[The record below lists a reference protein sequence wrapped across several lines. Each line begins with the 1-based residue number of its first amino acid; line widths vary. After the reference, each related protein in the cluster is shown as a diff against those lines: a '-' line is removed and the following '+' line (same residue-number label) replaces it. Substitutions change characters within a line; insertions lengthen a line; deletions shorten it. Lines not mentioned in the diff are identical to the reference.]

1 MNCEGCESEQNRVFL
16 VSTHVGKPNK
26 NWNNSKYKSC
36 LINEDYES
44 KPWLIIENKQ
54 RILPHY

>member
-16 VSTHVGKPNK
+16 VSTHVGKQNK

-36 LINEDYES
+36 LINEDYKS
-44 KPWLIIENKQ
+44 KP
-54 RILPHY
+54 